1 MIMASTSKCLVSP
14 KRSQPDRL
22 AFKPKTALCV
32 RETAATSA
40 HHIYQDSIKIAFTG
54 VVGQMMYLPL
64 APLSPPSCLVSYEPL
79 HHKYRPQTFADLVG
93 QEAIATTLTNAIR
106 TERIAPAYLFTGPR
120 GTGKTSSAR
129 ILAKSLNCQKQDKPT
144 ESPCGVCE
152 VCISITSS
160 YSLDVVEIDAA
171 SNTGVDNI
179 REIIERAQFA
189 PVQCRYKVYIIDE
202 VHMLST
208 AAFNAL
214 LKTLEEPPKHVV
226 FVLATTDPQ
235 RVLPTIISRC
245 QKFDFRRIPLEAM
258 VKHLLHIASQENIKI
273 RADAITLV
281 AQVAQGG
288 LRDAESLLDQLSLMP
303 EEVTVEAVWDLVG
316 AVPEQDLMA
325 LTKAIASDNSE
336 VVLDQCRHLM
346 DRGREPLIVLQ
357 NLAGFYRDLLIAKTA
372 PNRNNLVAITP
383 PTWKQ
388 LCEFAQQLEVSS
400 ILLWSQHLKNSEAQV
415 KNTTQPRLWLEVTLL
430 GLLPSANLPQPA
442 STTSQLP
449 LRQSEVKRQ
458 EPQTHHE
465 SASRPQEP
473 TPPVSTSS
481 ASQATPNARDSE
493 IQPQQEP
500 TAPTSEPNPNLVSN
514 PQHQQPIAATAKA
527 SPASSSAP
535 TPVQPATS
543 PVSAGEQSSDS
554 EQSLDQIWDKVLK
567 NIQPFAAHAL
577 VSQHCYLVSFDGSV
591 ACVGISSQPL
601 LKLAQEKLSNLEAAF
616 KAIYNARVKVSLQA
630 QLSKS
635 SNSAPASRGSTS
647 AGASKKLAVASSPS
661 FSGNA
666 DIPNVPNSDVS
677 GVGNSRTDNSLT
689 QAADRSEHRRVSPES
704 SDIAANEPQSQ
715 RRVIDQTP
723 QATITQLATKS
734 SLTFAQRQISPELQP
749 QTQVEIEL
757 GSLTTVVD
765 QSPISQSAQEVDL
778 DANEV
783 EQALRE
789 LKQFFEGELVDL
801 TDEFSDRDSMSA
813 LAQGHDRVGA
823 VVPQELADQSLATFA
838 SNIEQPQWSKVIDAA
853 TYQAELD
860 PEEYWEDQD
869 SVEKAATHQMQSS
882 EIAAFE
888 NTEKA
893 LRLDNLQYDEDGDIA
908 F

>member
-1 MIMASTSKCLVSP
+1 M
-14 KRSQPDRL
+14 
-22 AFKPKTALCV
+22 
-32 RETAATSA
+32 
-40 HHIYQDSIKIAFTG
+40 
-54 VVGQMMYLPL
+54 
-64 APLSPPSCLVSYEPL
+64 SYEPL

-93 QEAIATTLTNAIR
+93 QEAIATTLTNAIL

-129 ILAKSLNCQKQDKPT
+129 ILAKALNCQKQNQPT

-152 VCISITSS
+152 VCISITSG

-179 REIIERAQFA
+179 RELIERAQFA

-245 QKFDFRRIPLEAM
+245 QKFDFRRIALEPM
-258 VKHLLHIASQENIKI
+258 VKHLLYIASQENINI
-273 RADAITLV
+273 TSDAITLV

-288 LRDAESLLDQLSLMP
+288 LRDAESLLDQLSLLP
-303 EEVTVEAVWDLVG
+303 GEVTVEAVWDLVG

-325 LTKAIASDNSE
+325 LTKAIASDKSE
-336 VVLDQCRHLM
+336 VVLDQCRRLM
-346 DRGREPLIVLQ
+346 DRGREPLVVLQ

-388 LCEFAQQLEVSS
+388 LCEFAQQLDVSS
-400 ILLWSQHLKNSEAQV
+400 ILLRSQHLKNSEAQV

-442 STTSQLP
+442 STTSQSP
-449 LRQSEVKRQ
+449 LQQSQAKRQ
-458 EPQTHHE
+458 ESQTHRE
-465 SASRPQEP
+465 PDPRPQEP
-473 TPPVSTSS
+473 TPPVSPHTP
-481 ASQATPNARDSE
+481 SQATPNAHQSE
-493 IQPQQEP
+493 TQPQPEP
-500 TAPTSEPNPNLVSN
+500 TAPTSAPNRNPGSD
-514 PQHQQPIAATAKA
+514 PQHQQPTAATAK
-527 SPASSSAP
+527 SSLASSSAP

-543 PVSAGEQSSDS
+543 PVSAGQQSFDS
-554 EQSLDQIWDKVLK
+554 EPTINQIWEKVLK
-567 NIQPFAAHAL
+567 NLHPFAAHAL
-577 VSQHCYLVSFDGSV
+577 VSQHCHLVSFDGSV
-591 ACVGISSQPL
+591 ACIGISSQPL
-601 LKLAQEKLSNLEAAF
+601 LKLAQEKLPNLEAAF
-616 KAIYNARVKVSLQA
+616 EAVYNYRVKVSLQA

-635 SNSAPASRGSTS
+635 SNTATASRSSTS
-647 AGASKKLAVASSPS
+647 AAASDKQAVASSPS
-661 FSGNA
+661 SSGNA
-666 DIPNVPNSDVS
+666 DIPKVPNTEVP
-677 GVGNSRTDNSLT
+677 GIGNSRTDNSKT
-689 QAADRSEHRRVSPES
+689 QAAHRSEHRRVSAEP
-704 SDIAANEPQSQ
+704 SDTAANEPKFQT
-715 RRVIDQTP
+715 RVVDQTP

-734 SLTFAQRQISPELQP
+734 SLTFAGRQVSPELQP
-749 QTQVEIEL
+749 QKQLESDRS
-757 GSLTTVVD
+757 SLTTVVD
-765 QSPISQSAQEVDL
+765 QSPISGSAQELDL
-778 DANEV
+778 ETNEV
-783 EQALRE
+783 EQALRD
-789 LKQFFEGELVDL
+789 LKQFFEGEFVEL
-801 TDEFSDRDSMSA
+801 TDEFSDQDSMIA
-813 LAQGHDRVGA
+813 LAQEQEHIGA
-823 VVPQELADQSLATFA
+823 VVPQELADQSPATFA
-838 SNIEQPQWSKVIDAA
+838 SNIEQLQWSKVIDAA
-853 TYQAELD
+853 TYQPELD
-860 PEEYWEDQD
+860 PEEYWEEQD
-869 SVEKAATHQMQSS
+869 SIEKAATHQMQSS